1 MRLYK
6 AAIKEFESI
15 ITFYDDVTDMAR
27 QLVGHKG

>member
-15 ITFYDDVTDMAR
+15 ITFYDDVSDMAR
-27 QLVGHKG
+27 QLAGHKG